1 MAQVGRISGPLLQ
14 DNLLR
19 NGSNLAFRN
28 DLNATQLLLVDVNT
42 GRIGINTATPNF
54 ELEVDGTTQTTNLK
68 VEQTTTL
75 PEYTI
80 SNSTISRFGDI
91 NLASGNAIVMANM
104 ETDQIRISDNIIS
117 TINSSAN
124 IDLRPEQYSLDELQ
138 DGLLETSRGVTSH
151 YLYSFFTEVVD
162 GFARGDI
169 NHSGDIDID
178 DVMGFLSYQ
187 NNPNSQSAS
196 ANHIREY
203 IVGRRATTEIFNGL
217 EVFGDIHTPGNI
229 TFDGSITLGDD
240 ISQDTVTFGSEITS
254 YIVPDQTDT
263 YNLGSQDKQWQYLY
277 TNLINGIDASTDEL
291 NVGLINVNLRYG
303 GTLYV
308 APNGDDTND
317 GDHMLAPFATI
328 KRALESADASGAQPV
343 TIRIAAGTYQEI
355 CPLVIPYNVSI
366 IGEDLRNVIVTPTVA
381 TQSKDIFHMNDSTTV
396 SDLTLKDYYYNSTD
410 NTGYGFR
417 FAPNAVMN
425 DRSPYVQNITA
436 LTSETSLNAGDAG
449 RGAWID
455 GAELNS
461 ASPRATM
468 LFHSVTFISPGADVI
483 NMTNGV
489 RVEWLNSFTYFAN
502 RGLYA
507 FNGVTGKVGVDGST
521 VEYGAEL
528 RSIGSANVYGNY
540 GAVADGA
547 DTLMYLVQH
556 NFGYV
561 GSGVDKSND
570 LTNRIQANEVVEL
583 NSGTIHYVSTD
594 HEGDFRVGDNFFIDL
609 QTGQTSFNIS
619 EINVE
624 SETGLLIPGPGND
637 TTITSARI
645 EVGNIRISDNTIE
658 SLAGDLDFTSATNTI
673 NYLDNT
679 NVTGNVDITG
689 NFSFGGTLNLAGD
702 QTLDDRLTFNV
713 EFEQDF
719 NPHTTLQFDLGELS
733 REWYKGYFDKLEIND
748 ITFDDNY
755 ITPTLVSGYSVGGT
769 IRLNEVVKVTDAPVL
784 DGTGEVYNELW
795 FYDETNYQ
803 LNQDVT
809 STRVMLWTPGANVI
823 DYGAQVG
830 DYFSI
835 TKGSTI
841 FVGQITGLVAVT
853 SIDAWEYTEVYKTGY
868 IDNNVDNVTE
878 VTVTLGTEL
887 IPFGN
892 LELRASGTGEILVPN
907 NNVQIDNNL
916 TVDEITN
923 LQETNISGALVHVGN
938 VLQTGTYSVTNATID
953 GNLDVSSQ
961 AQLEEILFD
970 GNVITTTT
978 TDADLELRAS
988 GTGKILVPNN
998 DVHIENNLQVS
1009 DVNSSNVNVTL
1020 QTQFNEVD
1028 VSDITITQNNITTNN
1043 GNLDLLLRASG
1054 TGSVEVENTNVTIS
1068 NTLEVSGTTSFEDDE
1083 TNYEYGPELVVNGTF
1098 DNNVNGWSQTG
1109 GGSAN
1114 DVNGNLQINAT
1125 GAARN
1130 VSQEITVV
1138 PGKAYDFE
1146 AQFRSVT
1153 NGNSFYLRIFESGVG
1168 TLFEWN
1174 ETSGLVNDQLLT
1186 YSFVAQTSAVDII
1199 FRSVDN
1205 IVEWDNVSMFEDI
1218 GFVTTFTPV
1227 QVNINGTNTQT
1238 GNTVQDGNVT
1248 QTGNLNANGLTIS
1261 NEITTTN
1268 FNINDNVIQNIRE
1281 DLRLNTTNSNVTHSL
1296 SKMIYAMADGDTVDD
1311 FVGQTEKNIITLLA
1325 NGTSAPDYALSYAD
1339 VNRDSNTTTSD
1350 ALAWLQYIQNGST
1363 GDTTKDAFIKNVVE
1377 ILLEDEFANPGKYN
1391 SIIFEGD
1398 YFRADLSL
1406 SASGTGNVAVPNN
1419 DVRVTQDLFAAS
1431 ISTTDIT
1438 VTRDLELNE
1447 IVITDSIIEIDDNFI
1462 STTVSNANLELRAE
1476 GNVIIPIN
1484 DVIMSNNLTV
1494 DGNTD
1499 IDNVSIN
1506 GTITQVGNRNQIG
1519 NMAVEGTVT
1528 VSTSNIKSEIQ
1539 FDDIIFNDNYIETT
1553 NSDAD
1558 LELLANGTGTI
1569 ILPSNDV
1576 RLRTNMT
1583 TGTLNSMSIDISDS
1597 LSAESLQLSSNTY
1610 IFDNVITT
1618 TDTNSDLE
1626 LRSFDSDV
1634 RIEQLF
1640 LNNNNITTVASDI
1653 SLNASNNIL
1662 INATNALKL
1671 PVGTFSESYKDSNNI
1686 RFNSTFNTYEAFNN
1700 QKRITL
1706 NGVYS
1711 DNVRT
1716 SMLAH
1721 PTDNTI
1727 NFTVENVE
1735 VGTVDAL
1742 GLTTNGL
1749 EVDDISIQGNVIAT
1763 SQSNADLDLRANGTG
1778 VLRIDDIDLV
1788 GNQIIN
1794 QSGGALTI
1802 ANTGYGKIRFDDL
1815 GAVRI
1820 PAGTTAEQPSF
1831 TPEIGMMRW
1840 NTEEVILETWDGTT
1854 FVTAAGNAATISA
1867 DEMDDLILEYTL
1879 IFG

>member
-19 NGSNLAFRN
+19 NGNNLAFRN

-42 GRIGINTATPNF
+42 GRIGVNTSTPNF

-68 VEQTTTL
+68 VPQTTTL

-91 NLASGNAIVMANM
+91 NLHAGEAVVMATM
-104 ETDQIRISDNIIS
+104 ETDQIRISDNVIS

-124 IDLRPEQYSLDELQ
+124 IDITP
-138 DGLLETSRGVTSH
+138 GGN
-151 YLYSFFTEVVD
+151 
-162 GFARGDI
+162 G
-169 NHSGDIDID
+169 
-178 DVMGFLSYQ
+178 
-187 NNPNSQSAS
+187 
-196 ANHIREY
+196 
-203 IVGRRATTEIFNGL
+203 TTEIFNGL
-217 EVFGDIHTPGNI
+217 EVFGDIYTPGNI

-263 YNLGSQDKQWQYLY
+263 YNLGSPQKQWQYLY
-277 TNLINGIDASTDEL
+277 TNLINGIDATTDEL

-308 APNGDDTND
+308 AQEGNDSND
-317 GDHMLAPFATI
+317 GDHMLAPFATLA
-328 KRALESADASGAQPV
+328 RALQAAEASGAQPV
-343 TIRIAAGTYQEI
+343 TIKISAGEYQEAL
-355 CPLVIPYNVSI
+355 PLVIPEHVSI
-366 IGEDLRNVIVTPTVA
+366 IGDDIRNVVIVPDTNS
-381 TQSKDIFHMNDSTTV
+381 QSEDVFHMNDSTTI
-396 SDLTLKDYYYNSTD
+396 SDLTIKDFYYDSTN
-410 NTGYGFR
+410 NTGYAFR
-417 FAPNAVMN
+417 FAPNAVMS
-425 DRSPYVQNITA
+425 DRSPYIQNITV
-436 LTSETSLNAGDAG
+436 LTSETSPGDGDAG

-461 ASPRATM
+461 SSPRASM
-468 LFHSVTFISPGADVI
+468 LFHSCTFISPGADII

-507 FNGVTGKVGVDGST
+507 FNGVAGKVGVDGST

-528 RSIGSANVYGNY
+528 RSIGSANVYGNF

-547 DTLMYLVQH
+547 DTLMYLIQH
-556 NFGYV
+556 NFGYI
-561 GSGVDKSND
+561 GSGTDKSND

-583 NSGTIHYVSTD
+583 NNGTIHYVSTD

-609 QTGQTSFNIS
+609 QTGQTGFNIS
-619 EINVE
+619 EINIE

-645 EVGNIRISDNTIE
+645 EVGNIRVSDNIIE
-658 SLAGDLDFTSATNTI
+658 SLAGDLNFTSATNTI
-673 NYLDNT
+673 NYNDNT
-679 NVTGNVDITG
+679 SVTGNVDITG

-719 NPHTTLQFDLGELS
+719 KPHTTLQFDLGELS

-755 ITPTLVSGYSVGGT
+755 ITT
-769 IRLNEVVKVTDAPVL
+769 
-784 DGTGEVYNELW
+784 
-795 FYDETNYQ
+795 
-803 LNQDVT
+803 
-809 STRVMLWTPGANVI
+809 
-823 DYGAQVG
+823 
-830 DYFSI
+830 
-835 TKGSTI
+835 
-841 FVGQITGLVAVT
+841 
-853 SIDAWEYTEVYKTGY
+853 TESHA
-868 IDNNVDNVTE
+868 D
-878 VTVTLGTEL
+878 
-887 IPFGN
+887 
-892 LELRASGTGEILVPN
+892 LELRASDTGEILIPN

-916 TVDEITN
+916 TVDAITD
-923 LQETNISGALVHVGN
+923 LQQTNITGSLTHIGNTDQTGNTDITGN
-938 VLQTGTYSVTNATID
+938 VTIIQD
-953 GNLDVSSQ
+953 LDVTRSS
-961 AQLEEILFD
+961 LFEEILID
-970 GNVITTTT
+970 DNYITTTST
-978 TDADLELRAS
+978 QADLELRAS
-988 GTGKILVPNN
+988 GTGKVLVPNN
-998 DVHIENNLQVS
+998 NVQID
-1009 DVNSSNVNVTL
+1009 NSLTADNINSGNNVNVTL
-1020 QTQFNEVD
+1020 HTQFNQVD
-1028 VSDITITQNNITTNN
+1028 INDISIAQNYITTTSTHA
-1043 GNLDLLLRASG
+1043 DLELRASG
-1054 TGSVEVENTNVTIS
+1054 TGLIEIENTSVTIS
-1068 NTLEVSGTTSFEDDE
+1068 NALEVLGTTSFEDDA
-1083 TNYEYGPELVVNGTF
+1083 TNYEYGPELIINGTF
-1098 DNNVNGWSQTG
+1098 DNSVNGWSQTG

-1114 DVNGNLQINAT
+1114 DVNGNLQINST

-1130 VSQEITVV
+1130 VAQEVIVE
-1138 PGKAYDFE
+1138 PGKTYDFE
-1146 AQFRSVT
+1146 AQFRSVS
-1153 NGNSFYLRIFESGVG
+1153 NSNSFYLRIFESGVG
-1168 TLFEWN
+1168 TLQEWN
-1174 ETSGLVNDQLLT
+1174 ETSGLVTDELLT
-1186 YSFVAQTSAVDII
+1186 YSFVPQSTAVDII

-1238 GNTVQDGNVT
+1238 GNTVQTGNFT
-1248 QTGNLNANGLTIS
+1248 QTGNTNASGNLTIS

-1281 DLRLNTTNSNVTHSL
+1281 DLRLNTTNSSVTHSL
-1296 SKMIYAMADGDTVDD
+1296 SNMIYAMANGDTVND

-1325 NGTSAPDYALSYAD
+1325 NGTSAPNYALSYAD

-1350 ALAWLQYIQNGST
+1350 ALAWLQYIQNGTT
-1363 GDTTKDAFIKNVVE
+1363 GDTTKDAFIKDVVE

-1398 YFRADLSL
+1398 YFRADFSL
-1406 SASGTGNVAVPNN
+1406 AAAGTGRVVAPNN
-1419 DVRVTQDLFAAS
+1419 DVRVTQDLFAS
-1431 ISTTDIT
+1431 SLTTTDIT

-1462 STTVSNANLELRAE
+1462 STTVSHADLDLRAT
-1476 GNVIIPIN
+1476 GNIIVPAN
-1484 DVIMSNNLTV
+1484 DVNISNNLAV
-1494 DGNTD
+1494 NGNTD
-1499 IDNVSIN
+1499 IDDLNVTGN
-1506 GTITQVGNRNQIG
+1506 ITQVGNRNQLGDMFI
-1519 NMAVEGTVT
+1519 EGTVT

-1553 NSDAD
+1553 NSQAD
-1558 LELLANGTGTI
+1558 LELLANGTGKI
-1569 ILPSNDV
+1569 IIPDNDV

-1583 TGTLNSMSIDISDS
+1583 IGTLTSSNIDVSDS
-1597 LSAESLQLSSNTY
+1597 ISAESFELSSNTTL
-1610 IFDNVITT
+1610 FDNVITT
-1618 TDTNSDLE
+1618 TETNSNLE

-1634 RIEQLF
+1634 RIEELF
-1640 LNNNNITTVASDI
+1640 LNNNTITTIASDI
-1653 SLNASNNIL
+1653 SLSATDNVL
-1662 INATNALKL
+1662 VNATNALKL
-1671 PVGTFSESYKDSNNI
+1671 PIGTFTESYKDSNNI

-1721 PTDNTI
+1721 PTNNTI
-1727 NFTVENVE
+1727 NFTVENIE
-1735 VGTVDAL
+1735 VGSVNST
-1742 GLTTNGL
+1742 GIITNGL
-1749 EVDDISIQGNVIAT
+1749 GVDDISIQGSTISTDQTN
-1763 SQSNADLDLRANGTG
+1763 SDLELRANGTG
-1778 VLRIDDIDLV
+1778 VLRIDDIDII

-1794 QSGGALTI
+1794 NSGTALTI
-1802 ANTGYGKIRFDDL
+1802 ANTGYGKINFDDL
-1815 GAVRI
+1815 GAIRI
-1820 PAGTTAEQPSF
+1820 PAGTTAQQPSF

-1867 DEMDDLILEYTL
+1867 EEMDDLILEYTL